1 MARKSRKNVAVLDAP
16 KRSAM
21 KVWQAALYIRLSVEF
36 NGKKGDSLETQRQ
49 IMEAYIALCP
59 DIEIVEIYTDN
70 GTTGRTFE
78 REAFQQMLGDIE
90 AGKIN
95 CIVVKD
101 LSRLGRNTIDTGY
114 YIEKYFPLH
123 GVRFIAV
130 NDQFD
135 SENGE
140 NSGNHLIVPLKNM
153 INATFS

>member
-78 REAFQQMLGDIE
+78 REAFQRMLSDIE

-101 LSRLGRNTIDTGY
+101 LSQIGRA
-114 YIEKYFPLH
+114 H
-123 GVRFIAV
+123 V
-130 NDQFD
+130 
-135 SENGE
+135 
-140 NSGNHLIVPLKNM
+140 
-153 INATFS
+153 

>member
-70 GTTGRTFE
+70 GTTGR
-78 REAFQQMLGDIE
+78 AAL
-90 AGKIN
+90 
-95 CIVVKD
+95 
-101 LSRLGRNTIDTGY
+101 
-114 YIEKYFPLH
+114 
-123 GVRFIAV
+123 
-130 NDQFD
+130 
-135 SENGE
+135 
-140 NSGNHLIVPLKNM
+140 
-153 INATFS
+153 